1 MKKKERK
8 KRMKKLFFACL
19 FSSVVL
25 AGGINVFADEIGI
38 TPVTPPVIEETTP
51 VVPIPDISKIDES
64 VPDQPTPVDP
74 DISSEV
80 TEPTTPV
87 VPDITENSENETP
100 VVSPSTGETTNDK
113 DTTPTTS
120 ESYSG
125 TSSVDNDSKIDD
137 FSSSST
143 TIDTPKETEKKNDL
157 GAPKNL
163 TPENHIKTV
172 SEKEMTVSVSS
183 DGKIVQG
190 TGTEKSIP
198 IVTSNLEE
206 INHVP
211 TSETPLQVATGQ
223 AIVGVQ
229 DGVPLVQDNQ
239 GNLVEDL
246 SIPVKKLPSG
256 NIEIK
261 TIDGKTK
268 VLPKTGEELQ
278 ISLTIL
284 DSLLTAVTGG
294 IFYGKKQWRHLR
306 HMFKKT
312 I

>member
-1 MKKKERK
+1 
-8 KRMKKLFFACL
+8 MKKLFFACL
-19 FSSVVL
+19 FSSVIL

-38 TPVTPPVIEETTP
+38 TPVTPPVIEETAP
-51 VVPIPDISKIDES
+51 VTPIPDISKTDES
-64 VPDQPTPVDP
+64 FPDQPTPVDP

-80 TEPTTPV
+80 TEPTTPL
-87 VPDITENSENETP
+87 VPDVTENSENETS

-120 ESYSG
+120 ESHW
-125 TSSVDNDSKIDD
+125 VDNDSKIDD
-137 FSSSST
+137 SSSSST
-143 TIDTPKETEKKNDL
+143 TIETPKETEKENDL
-157 GAPKNL
+157 VAPKNL
-163 TPENHIKTV
+163 IPENHIKTV

-183 DGKIVQG
+183 DGQIVQG

-198 IVTSNLEE
+198 IVTSKLEE

-211 TSETPLQVATGQ
+211 TPETPLQVATGQ

-229 DGVPLVQDNQ
+229 DGIPLVQDNQ

-261 TIDGKTK
+261 TADGKTK
-268 VLPKTGEELQ
+268 VLPKTGEQFQ
-278 ISLTIL
+278 IGLSIL
-284 DSLLTAVTGG
+284 GSLLTAVTGSV
-294 IFYGKKQWRHLR
+294 FYCKKQWRHFR
-306 HMFKKT
+306 HMLKKT